1 MNLKS
6 ISDAKPN
13 RNWKSTLTGG
23 LTEGKPTETNLY
35 DFREIVES
43 QADQML
49 TEGRIKV
56 KGNVCLGVKVQLPS
70 KIVINSCN
78 EPLELIGTFLK
89 GEDLIGLYRPA
100 SGWRKGNQA
109 EEL

>member
-6 ISDAKPN
+6 ISDANPK

-23 LTEGKPTETNLY
+23 LTEGKPTEMNLY
-35 DFREIVES
+35 DFKEIVEG

-70 KIVINSCN
+70 KVNINSCN
-78 EPLELIGTFLK
+78 EPLELIGTSLK
-89 GEDLIGLYRPA
+89 GDDLIGLYRPA
-100 SGWRKGNQA
+100 SGWRIGNQA